1 MEKLR
6 YHKIIS
12 LSDADVDGLHIQ
24 CLWATF
30 FWKHMPQIIENGM
43 FYLAVPP
50 LYGIKQG
57 KDLTYVYSDSE
68 RDELIASIE
77 GKYEVFRYKGLG
89 EMNWKELREST
100 MAEDTRRL
108 IQITP
113 SNIEWCEQVLDVCM
127 NDKSIAARKEFITSE
142 DTYDLV

>member
-1 MEKLR
+1 
-6 YHKIIS
+6 
-12 LSDADVDGLHIQ
+12 
-24 CLWATF
+24 
-30 FWKHMPQIIENGM
+30 MPQIIENGM

-57 KDLTYVYSDSE
+57 KELTYVYSDSE

-113 SNIEWCEQVLDVCM
+113 NNIDWCEQVLDVCM